1 MLSPLRFTLS
11 EEEKMFNPF
20 KSLGDL
26 KSMRDQA
33 VKMQQ
38 MLSAEEVVIERNGVK
53 VVMTGDQKIKSLI
66 IDGQEDWKIKEAI
79 AEAIKKSQE
88 IAAKKLTEMSGGLQ
102 GLLGGGEK

>member
-1 MLSPLRFTLS
+1 
-11 EEEKMFNPF
+11 MFNPF

-38 MLSAEEVVIERNGVK
+38 ILSQEEVVVEKNGVR
-53 VVMTGDQKIKSLI
+53 VVMSGDQKIKELT
-66 IDGQEDWKIKEAI
+66 IDGKDDWRVKEAI

-102 GLLGGGEK
+102 GLLGGAK

>member
-1 MLSPLRFTLS
+1 
-11 EEEKMFNPF
+11 MFNPL

-33 VKMQQ
+33 MKMQQ
-38 MLSAEEVVIERNGVK
+38 ILAAEEVVVERNGVK
-53 VVMTGDQKIKSLI
+53 VVMSGDQKIKSLT
-66 IDGQEDWKIKEAI
+66 IDGQEDWKVKEAI

-102 GLLGGGEK
+102 GLLGGGQ